1 MNKTTDEK
9 DDLTTD
15 TEEIQRVMRTYPQPS
30 KKEAVIKIVPRSKSS
45 Q

>member
-1 MNKTTDEK
+1 MNKTRDEK

-15 TEEIQRVMRTYPQPS
+15 TEEIQRVMRTYPQPPV
-30 KKEAVIKIVPRSKSS
+30 KER